1 MKAVASAA
9 RTEWTA
15 TNVAY
20 VVISCRLKIVGS
32 DAMVDTGPMRTWR
45 KTGGWE
51 MLVGIVWMVVK
62 APESEE
68 E

>member
-1 MKAVASAA
+1 
-9 RTEWTA
+9 
-15 TNVAY
+15 
-20 VVISCRLKIVGS
+20 
-32 DAMVDTGPMRTWR
+32 MRTWR